1 MKFGGHETFF
11 LRPGWLTKGL
21 HLVRATDD
29 LNWATDYA
37 SDAMGVGR
45 NMSKSIG
52 WWLARTGMAIR
63 TERLEPITLTRLG
76 EAVLEHDP
84 HLVKMTTWWL
94 LHFEMVL
101 NGRDDVLSWFF
112 HRRGE
117 ARFTR
122 AALEGALHA
131 DIERSRDKMPA
142 VKTLHRDVAVL
153 LHSYSR
159 QVPAAASTDPEDN
172 LDCPLRRLDLIVH
185 RTDLDVFERRSAL
198 SLISPEAICAG
209 LLATRDDLE
218 GEFAEI
224 SFDNMGALRT
234 LSVATG
240 RSIDAVADV
249 IAKAADVLGDDLIA
263 IRQLGGQRVARVRVQ
278 AADEWLRLHCE
289 RTAPVRE
296 VEGHAA

>member
-29 LNWATDYA
+29 LNWASDCA

-52 WWLARTGMAIR
+52 WWLARTGTAIR

-76 EAVLEHDP
+76 EVVLEHDP

-131 DIERSRDKMPA
+131 DIERSGDKMPA
-142 VKTLHRDVAVL
+142 AKTLNRDVAVL
-153 LHSYSR
+153 LQSYSR
-159 QVPAAASTDPEDN
+159 QVPAAASMDPEDN

-209 LLATRDDLE
+209 LIATQDDPE

-224 SFDNMGALRT
+224 SFDNMGALQT

-289 RTAPVRE
+289 RTAPIRE